1 MLFGSLL
8 VMHHFKELFFEKQP
22 NDIIKTGASMC
33 QHF

>member
-1 MLFGSLL
+1 MSFGTFL
-8 VMHHFKELFFEKQP
+8 VMQNFKEHVFEKQP